1 MAIVG
6 FVSPRDVAV
15 TLDNPEEVVEAVDA
29 AVAGVLENVPVDCC
43 LAPKLEPSVSENAD
57 VPVGAAS
64 AVNAESALGVR
75 LNVESD
81 EGEAFA
87 TDAGMATGQKL
98 QRLLP

>member
-1 MAIVG
+1 
-6 FVSPRDVAV
+6 
-15 TLDNPEEVVEAVDA
+15 
-29 AVAGVLENVPVDCC
+29 
-43 LAPKLEPSVSENAD
+43 VSENAD